1 MESHSPASTR
11 VDEHEPEWQYGP
23 RAKRQ
28 KRASTTGT
36 TQPSPREIGYMRESQ
51 HDGSASFIGS
61 SSGIHFIRHVYDAFA
76 RRSADLHRSRVRD
89 RCSVP
94 GEDDRLRSVG
104 ADELWSNQ
112 ELDFSEISNYS
123 FDDLARWT
131 HSYFEHWHPIFPFLH
146 APTVLTS
153 MEKASQSGIE
163 ALGRIE
169 MIILRS
175 VVSISLGD
183 SRQSGTAHLGRVP
196 STLVFRT
203 VRHMMQDI
211 QSLLSESTTLPLL
224 QAAFSIQLV
233 LVSLLRLNIA
243 SRVGGTITRSAFHLG
258 LHRCPGRFSCFRHEE
273 ANIRRRLFWSIYCLE
288 RYLSQALGIPLAI
301 RDDDID
307 VCYPGEE
314 THTTATSR
322 TDGDHRLRLL
332 CHLAKFARIRGLVVE
347 LRNKSILHSH
357 PNSLEA
363 ARVNGE
369 MSQWWNEVYDDV
381 YPVDDDGDTPS
392 LQLYHRSLLIILKNE
407 AIISMNRPLLAAEKP
422 SPEYKN
428 ALQTCIES
436 SRSLLLELNRYRASA
451 SREEQAGSDAPLSW
465 PSFTWATWMACL
477 ILMYASWEGDF
488 PVPLALKYAKMG
500 IRIFENL
507 ALRGSGWPETCIEAI
522 KGMES
527 ALLTSV
533 DSSKKSQNAV
543 ILSNHQSNLQSVERL
558 DIPTLRE
565 NRGGSSGSQGD
576 LPGGAQLPET
586 SVTSPDRGV
595 GPAQPFNSVVLA
607 SQTNAGDSSVIS
619 DLTNHGFSLSGYT
632 SAGLV
637 FGNTADREMPFCP
650 WAVGEDSTPFPD
662 SSVPDLWSVADA
674 PWMIHENFL

>member
-1 MESHSPASTR
+1 MVSHSPASTR

-28 KRASTTGT
+28 RRASTTGA
-36 TQPSPREIGYMRESQ
+36 TQPSPREIGYMREPQ
-51 HDGSASFIGS
+51 YDGSASFIGS

-112 ELDFSEISNYS
+112 ELDFSGNSVYA

-131 HSYFEHWHPIFPFLH
+131 HNYFEHWHPIFPFLH

-153 MEKASQSGIE
+153 MEKASRSGIE
-163 ALGRIE
+163 TLEQTE

-175 VVSISLGD
+175 VISISLGD
-183 SRQSGTAHLGRVP
+183 SRQIGTAHRGRVP

-224 QAAFSIQLV
+224 QAAFAIQLV

-258 LHRCPGRFSCFRHEE
+258 LHRCPERFSCFGHEE
-273 ANIRRRLFWSIYCLE
+273 ADIRQRLFWSIYCLE

-314 THTTATSR
+314 RHTTATPGM
-322 TDGDHRLRLL
+322 DGDHRLRLL
-332 CHLAKFARIRGLVVE
+332 SHLAKFARIRGLVLE

-357 PNSLEA
+357 PSSLEA

-381 YPVDDDGDTPS
+381 YPVEDDGDT
-392 LQLYHRSLLIILKNE
+392 RSLHPYHQSLLMVLRNE

-436 SRSLLLELNRYRASA
+436 SRSLLLGLNRYRASA
-451 SREEQAGSDAPLSW
+451 SREEQTRSDAPLSW

-488 PVPLALKYAKMG
+488 PIPLALKYAKIG
-500 IRIFENL
+500 IGIFENL

-527 ALLTSV
+527 ALLTSM
-533 DSSKKSQNAV
+533 DSSKQSKSAAT
-543 ILSNHQSNLQSVERL
+543 LSDHHSDHQSLERL
-558 DIPTLRE
+558 DIPALRE
-565 NRGGSSGSQGD
+565 NRGGSSGYQGD
-576 LPGGAQLPET
+576 LPSGTQSTRE
-586 SVTSPDRGV
+586 V
-595 GPAQPFNSVVLA
+595 GSSQPFNSAALD
-607 SQTNAGDSSVIS
+607 SQTNAGESSVIS
-619 DLTNHGFSLSGYT
+619 DLPNHGFSLSGYT

-637 FGNTADREMPFCP
+637 FGNTADSKMPFCP
-650 WAVGEDSTPFPD
+650 WAMGEDPTPLPD
-662 SSVPDLWSVADA
+662 FSVSDLWSVADA